1 MTHEEAVQFLQKGI
15 KSETG
20 TWLDL
25 GAGSG
30 IFTLALADLLPS
42 PSTIYAIDKDQSVLN
57 ISYQKSSNKII
68 SVQSDFEKLPELP
81 KLDGILMANALH
93 YVKDPIPFL
102 QNLLTNLR
110 LEGAFVLIEY
120 DISESNPWVPYPI
133 TFQKWQS
140 ISSETGLSKPELF
153 NERTSLYRRGTIY
166 AALSHLI

>member
-15 KSETG
+15 KPESG

-30 IFTLALADLLPS
+30 AFTLAVADLLPF

-57 ISYQKSSNKII
+57 ISHPKSTNKII
-68 SVQSDFEKLPELP
+68 SVQTDFDNLPELP

-93 YVKDPIPFL
+93 YVKNPIPFL

-110 LEGAFVLIEY
+110 LGGGFVLIEY
-120 DISESNPWVPYPI
+120 DISVSNHWVPYPI
-133 TFQKWQS
+133 NFKKWQS
-140 ISSETGLSKPELF
+140 ISSAVGLTDPELF
-153 NERTSLYRRGTIY
+153 NERISIYQRGRIY
-166 AALSHLI
+166 GALSHLV